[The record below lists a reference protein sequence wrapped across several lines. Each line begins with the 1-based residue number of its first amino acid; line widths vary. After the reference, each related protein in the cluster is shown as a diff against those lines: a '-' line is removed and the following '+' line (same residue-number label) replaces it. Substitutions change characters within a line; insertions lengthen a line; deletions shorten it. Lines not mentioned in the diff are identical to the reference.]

1 MSRNR
6 IIGKRSELSL
16 SEKQI
21 QFIKNNYKTL
31 SAKEMS
37 RQLNVSADE
46 IESFVKGIKTPV
58 PKWFYL
64 LLIVIP
70 ILFFVLIEAGLRL
83 FNYGNDTRVWVDIS
97 QDMQILN
104 PEVGYRYFL
113 TTKNL
118 PFSVESFL
126 YKEKKENS
134 FRVFVVGASSAA
146 GYPYLSSASFSKFI
160 RKKLEILYPDKVIEV
175 ANFSMSA
182 INSYTVRDLMPELL
196 KKEPDLILIYLGHNE
211 YYGALGVG
219 SLESLG
225 SSRFIVNTTLW
236 LNKFKTIELLRN
248 IVKGLSGL
256 FSSGNEVTGG
266 TMMAQLAQDKL
277 IEYNSDIYWAGIE
290 QFEGNLRDILSMCK
304 EAGVPV
310 IASTLSSNLKDQKPF
325 VSVGNSDNPSA
336 DYIFDI
342 ANEELHR
349 NNIDSAKALFIYAK
363 DLDVL
368 RFRAPEEINKII
380 IRLCNEYNYPFIR
393 TDSLLNSTSPD
404 GIVGNNLMTDHLHPN
419 VIGYQLIG
427 NLFFSA
433 MNKYGYLPTTEPSDL
448 DDITADSLVFAYYN
462 FTPFDSTVAD
472 FRINILKND
481 WPYINSEK
489 QLPRNRLIQ
498 LNNLVDSIAIE
509 VIDGRISREQA
520 RLKVASYYLRQNQFD
535 EYATEMAALIEEFP
549 FIYKYYNITA
559 RELIGAGRY
568 SRAYYFL
575 KRGYDKKPDAF
586 NSKWLGIID
595 LSQGFV
601 DDAIKYL
608 ELSLRFDKKDAQVYF
623 NITGA
628 YAQKK
633 EFNKALE
640 SINKCLQINP
650 DFARAEQIRLQL
662 EAIINQNNP
671 VE

>member
-1 MSRNR
+1 
-6 IIGKRSELSL
+6 LSL

-21 QFIKNNYKTL
+21 QFIQKNYKTF
-31 SAKEMS
+31 STKEMS
-37 RQLNVSADE
+37 KQLNVSENDIEESVKE
-46 IESFVKGIKTPV
+46 IKGPA

-64 LLIVIP
+64 LLFVIP
-70 ILFFVLIEAGLRL
+70 ILFFILLEAGLRL
-83 FNYGNDTRVWVDIS
+83 FNYGNDTRVWVDVS
-97 QDMQILN
+97 KDMQILN
-104 PEVGYRYFL
+104 PEIGYRYFF

-126 YKEKKENS
+126 YKEKKESS

-146 GYPYLSSASFSKFI
+146 GYPYLSSASLSKFV
-160 RKKLEILYPDKVIEV
+160 RKKLEILYPEKVVEV

-182 INSYTVRDLMPELL
+182 INSYTIRDLMPELL
-196 KKEPDLILIYLGHNE
+196 KKQPDLILIYLGHNE

-236 LNKFKTIELLRN
+236 LNKFKTIELLRS
-248 IVKGLSGL
+248 IVKSLSGI
-256 FSSGNEVTGG
+256 FSSDNEVTGG
-266 TMMAQLAQDKL
+266 TLMAQMAQDKL
-277 IEYNSDIYWAGIE
+277 IKYDSEIYWAGIE
-290 QFEGNLRDILSMCK
+290 QFEGNLRDIFSMCK
-304 EAGVPV
+304 DAGVPV

-325 VSVGNSDNPSA
+325 VSIGDSLNSSA
-336 DYIFDI
+336 DYIYDI

-349 NNIDSAKALFIYAK
+349 DNPDSAKALFVYAK
-363 DLDVL
+363 DLDAL
-368 RFRAPEEINKII
+368 RFRAPEEINRTI
-380 IRLCNEYNYPFIR
+380 IRLCKAYNYPFIR
-393 TDSLLNSTSPD
+393 SDSILNSMSKY
-404 GIVGNNLMTDHLHPN
+404 GIVGDNLMTDHLHPN
-419 VIGYQLIG
+419 VLGYQLIG

-433 MNKYGYLPTTEPSDL
+433 MKKYGYLPTADSPDL
-448 DDITADSLVFAYYN
+448 DEKTADSLVIAYYN

-472 FRINILKND
+472 FRIKILKND
-481 WPYINSEK
+481 WPYIDPQN
-489 QLPRNRLIQ
+489 QLPRNHLI
-498 LNNLVDSIAIE
+498 NLKNSIDTVSIE

-520 RLKVASYYLRQNQFD
+520 RLKVAEHYLKQNQFD
-535 EYATEMAALIEEFP
+535 DYAIEMAALIEEFP
-549 FIYKYYNITA
+549 FIYKYYNIAAKQLITA
-559 RELIGAGRY
+559 GKF

-575 KRGYDKKPDAF
+575 KRGYKNKPDAF

-601 DDAIKYL
+601 DDALSYL
-608 ELSLRFDKKDAQVYF
+608 ELSLKYDSRDAQTYF

-650 DFARAEQIRLQL
+650 DFQRAKQIREQL
-662 EAIINQNNP
+662 TAIINQNNR

>member
-1 MSRNR
+1 M
-6 IIGKRSELSL
+6 SL

-21 QFIKNNYKTL
+21 QFIQKNYNTL
-31 SAKEMS
+31 STKEMS
-37 RQLNVSADE
+37 KQLNVSENDVE
-46 IESFVKGIKTPV
+46 LFVKEIKGTA

-64 LLIVIP
+64 LLFVIP
-70 ILFFVLIEAGLRL
+70 ILFFILLETGLRL
-83 FNYGNDTRVWVDIS
+83 FNFGNDTRVWVDIS
-97 QDMQILN
+97 ADMQILN
-104 PEVGYRYFL
+104 PEIGYRYFF

-160 RKKLEILYPDKVIEV
+160 RKKLEILYPEKVIEV

-182 INSYTVRDLMPELL
+182 INSYTIRDLMPEFLR
-196 KKEPDLILIYLGHNE
+196 KQPDLILIYLGHNE

-248 IVKGLSGL
+248 IIKSLSGI
-256 FSSGNEVTGG
+256 FSSGNKISGG
-266 TMMAQLAQDKL
+266 TLMAQMAQDKL
-277 IEYNSDIYWAGIE
+277 IKYNSEIYWAGIE
-290 QFEGNLRDILSMCK
+290 QFEGNLRDIFSMCK
-304 EAGVPV
+304 DAGVPV

-325 VSVGNSDNPSA
+325 VSIGDSNNLSA
-336 DYIFDI
+336 DDIFDI
-342 ANEELHR
+342 ANEELHWD
-349 NNIDSAKALFIYAK
+349 NLDSAKALFVYAK
-363 DLDVL
+363 DLDAL
-368 RFRAPEEINKII
+368 RFRAPEEINKTIL
-380 IRLCNEYNYPFIR
+380 RLCKEFNYPFVR
-393 TDSLLNSTSPD
+393 SDSILDSMSEF
-404 GIVGNNLMTDHLHPN
+404 GIVGDNLMTDHLHPN
-419 VIGYQLIG
+419 VRGYQLIG
-427 NLFFSA
+427 NLFFGS
-433 MNKYGYLPTTEPSDL
+433 MKKYGHLPTTKLP
-448 DDITADSLVFAYYN
+448 DIDEKTADSLVIAYYD

-472 FRINILKND
+472 FRIKILKND
-481 WPYINSEK
+481 WPYINSK
-489 QLPRNRLIQ
+489 DQLPRNRLLR
-498 LNNLVDSIAIE
+498 LNNTIDTLSID
-509 VIDGRISREQA
+509 VIDGRISREHA
-520 RLKVASYYLRQNQFD
+520 RLKVAEHYFKQNHFD
-535 EYATEMAALIEEFP
+535 DYATEMAALIEEFP
-549 FIYKYYNITA
+549 FIYKYCNITA
-559 RELIGAGRY
+559 RKLIVVGKI

-575 KRGYDKKPDAF
+575 KRGYKNNPDAF

-601 DDAIKYL
+601 DDAITYL
-608 ELSLRFDKKDAQVYF
+608 ELSLKYDSKDAQTYF

-633 EFNKALE
+633 EFKKAIE

-650 DFARAEQIRLQL
+650 DFQRAKEIREQLTL
-662 EAIINQNNP
+662 IINQDNR

>member
-1 MSRNR
+1 MLQD
-6 IIGKRSELSL
+6 RSDKEAKLPL

-21 QFIKNNYKTL
+21 RFIQKNYKTL

-37 RQLNVSADE
+37 KQLNISAGE
-46 IESFVKGIKTPV
+46 IESFVKGIKTPA

-64 LLIVIP
+64 LLFVIP
-70 ILFFVLIEAGLRL
+70 ILFFVLLEAGLRL
-83 FNYGNDTRVWVDIS
+83 FNYGNDKRVWVNIS

-104 PEVGYRYFL
+104 PEIGYRYFL

-118 PFSVESFL
+118 PFSVESFI

-160 RKKLEILYPDKVIEV
+160 RKKLEILYPKKIIEV
-175 ANFSMSA
+175 SNFSMSA

-236 LNKFKTIELLRN
+236 LNKFKTTELLRI

-256 FSSGNEVTGG
+256 FSSGNEITGG
-266 TMMAQLAQDKL
+266 TMMAQMAQDKL
-277 IEYNSDIYWAGIE
+277 IEYKSDIYWSGIE
-290 QFEGNLRDILSMCK
+290 QFEGNLRDILSMCRD
-304 EAGVPV
+304 AGVPV
-310 IASTLSSNLKDQKPF
+310 IASTLSSNIKDQKPF
-325 VSVGNSDNPSA
+325 VSVDVSRYPPAEKIYEDA
-336 DYIFDI
+336 K
-342 ANEELHR
+342 EELMLG
-349 NNIDSAKALFIYAK
+349 NADSAKSLFIYAK
-363 DLDVL
+363 DLDAL
-368 RFRAPEEINKII
+368 RFRAPEQINETI
-380 IRLCNEYNYPFIR
+380 IRICNDYNYPFIR
-393 TDSLLNSTSPD
+393 SDSLLNSMSQS
-404 GIVGNNLMTDHLHPN
+404 GIVGDNLMTDHLHPN
-419 VIGYQLIG
+419 VRGYQLIG
-427 NLFFSA
+427 NLFFSE
-433 MNKYGYLPTTEPSDL
+433 MKKYGYLPTTEPSDL
-448 DDITADSLVFAYYN
+448 DESTADSLVYAYYN

-472 FRINILKND
+472 FRIKILKND
-481 WPYINSEK
+481 WPYINPK
-489 QLPRNRLIQ
+489 NQVPRNRLIR
-498 LNNLVDSIAIE
+498 LNNIIDSLAIA
-509 VIDGRISREQA
+509 VIDGQMSREKA
-520 RLKVASYYLRQNQFD
+520 RLDVASNYLRQNQFD
-535 EYATEMAALIEEFP
+535 EYATEMAALVEEFP

-559 RELIGAGRY
+559 RELIGVSRY

-575 KRGYDKKPDAF
+575 KRGYYKKPDVF

-601 DDAIKYL
+601 DDAIEYL
-608 ELSLRFDKKDAQVYF
+608 ELSLKFSNKDAQTYF

-633 EFNKALE
+633 EFTKALE
-640 SINKCLQINP
+640 SINKCLEINP
-650 DFARAEQIRLQL
+650 EFQRAEQIRQQL
-662 EAIINQNNP
+662 EAIINQNNS